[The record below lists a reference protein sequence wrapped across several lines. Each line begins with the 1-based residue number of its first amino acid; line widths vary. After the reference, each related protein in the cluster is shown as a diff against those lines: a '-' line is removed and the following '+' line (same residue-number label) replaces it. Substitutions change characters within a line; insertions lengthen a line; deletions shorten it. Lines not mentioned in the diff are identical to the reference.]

1 MKLIKSRLKIISE
14 KDKSNL
20 SFLKD
25 APFKEMLMKTNNDE
39 YYLTSML
46 ELDSANILN
55 TDRL

>member
-46 ELDSANILN
+46 ELDSANILK